1 MEALAPPLAMLFSEA
16 CERNK
21 EPILAILRRWLPTPV
36 RVLEVGS
43 GSGQHATHFC
53 RQLPGLHWQTTDRA
67 EYLPDLRERL
77 AVART
82 IATHDRGD
90 GDGDGDGE
98 ANASKP
104 AALEPLAAGSELPE
118 PLELDVDRAEQWP
131 QRRYGAVFSA
141 NTTHIMAAESVP
153 RLLAGAAGVLEEG
166 GLLLLYGPFLR
177 RGQPT
182 APSNGAFDAH
192 LRSLHPAMGLR
203 EAETVIEAAVAQGLV
218 LQAIEPMPSHNLLLI
233 AQRLRQASA

>member
-1 MEALAPPLAMLFSEA
+1 MEALAAPLAMLFSEA

-21 EPILAILRRWLPTPV
+21 EPILAMLRRWLPTPV

-53 RQLPGLHWQTTDRA
+53 RQLPDLHWQTTDRA

-77 AVART
+77 AVSRT
-82 IATHDRGD
+82 IATRDGNDRD
-90 GDGDGDGE
+90 
-98 ANASKP
+98 ANASRP
-104 AALEPLAAGSELPE
+104 VALEPLATGSELPE
-118 PLELDVDRAEQWP
+118 PLELDVDRPEQWP

-192 LRSLHPAMGLR
+192 LRSLDPAMGLR
-203 EAETVIEAAVAQGLV
+203 EAETLIAAAAAQGLV
-218 LQAIEPMPSHNLLLI
+218 LQAIEPMPSHNLMLI
-233 AQRLRQASA
+233 AQRQ